1 MPIMRKQK
9 VNRYTTVDNYLID
22 DKRLDP
28 EGKGYLIYMLRK
40 PDNWHFN
47 YKSIQND
54 LNVGER
60 NVRTNINKLKDLKY
74 LKIDKIKNE
83 KGLYE
88 YIYTIYEIPF
98 DIDLKNGFYPDV
110 RYEGVDSEC
119 LQTDTDIINTNIN
132 KDKED

>member
-9 VNRYTTVDNYLID
+9 VNRYTTIDNFLID

-40 PDNWHFN
+40 PDNWKFN

-119 LQTDTDIINTNIN
+119 LQTDTDIINTNIAGII
-132 KDKED
+132 

>member
-60 NVRTNINKLKDLKY
+60 NVRTNINRLRMKKDFMSIFILFMRFRLILTLKMDFIQMY
-74 LKIDKIKNE
+74 GM
-83 KGLYE
+83 KGW
-88 YIYTIYEIPF
+88 IVNAFKPIRI
-98 DIDLKNGFYPDV
+98 
-110 RYEGVDSEC
+110 
-119 LQTDTDIINTNIN
+119 
-132 KDKED
+132 